1 MYTNVRKVH
10 MHVFLKNHGIPYIHT
25 DLKMDL
31 MAKITAAQPSA
42 VYLTDVEAEAHGH
55 ECVCLP
61 VAHCELNPIE
71 LAWANVKE
79 YVRKH
84 NQQFTM
90 AEVEH
95 LTPTGISATTA
106 DLWKRYTEHCR
117 RVEDKYWEED
127 GLIEEAV
134 EEFTIEFGINSDD
147 SDEESDTSED
157 ECDNPAPTQPLQ
169 STTTPIRQVT
179 PQSQLLLRNLQAD
192 TEFMN

>member
-1 MYTNVRKVH
+1 MPATIMVSLKKYPTKSSRKSE
-10 MHVFLKNHGIPYIHT
+10 MQTWLKNHGIPYIHT

-61 VAHCELNPIE
+61 VAHCELNPID

-95 LTPTGISATTA
+95 LTPTGISATMA
-106 DLWKRYTEHCR
+106 DHTQNT
-117 RVEDKYWEED
+117 
-127 GLIEEAV
+127 V
-134 EEFTIEFGINSDD
+134 EEWK
-147 SDEESDTSED
+147 TS
-157 ECDNPAPTQPLQ
+157 TGK
-169 STTTPIRQVT
+169 R
-179 PQSQLLLRNLQAD
+179 
-192 TEFMN
+192 MG